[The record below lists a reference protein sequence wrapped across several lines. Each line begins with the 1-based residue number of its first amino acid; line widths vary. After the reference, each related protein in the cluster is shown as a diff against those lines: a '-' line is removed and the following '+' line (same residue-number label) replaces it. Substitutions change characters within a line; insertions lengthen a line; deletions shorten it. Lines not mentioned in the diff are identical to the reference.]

1 VEEAPAVEDA
11 REAPHPQEAV
21 VEHLLPDLAHLGDL
35 GEETVAAD
43 VEEEPSVLHR
53 AGVAA
58 DLRFLLEDHAGDAG
72 LHERV
77 GAGEPRRA
85 PADDHDATRFC
96 HILVACSSLRPS
108 TGPTLAALSTPS
120 DNRGVCE

>member
-1 VEEAPAVEDA
+1 MEEAPAVEDA

-21 VEHLLPDLAHLGDL
+21 VQHLLPDLAHLGDL
-35 GEETVAAD
+35 GEEAVAAD
-43 VEEEPSVLHR
+43 VEEEPSVLHG

-85 PADDHDATRFC
+85 PADDHDAARFG
-96 HILVACSSLRPS
+96 HGRGKRRIMAGGSGLQSRMAEVAERH
-108 TGPTLAALSTPS
+108 THTA
-120 DNRGVCE
+120 